1 MKAKPFIRMYFSQ
14 KADSNLDESKESFD
28 IESALKICE
37 FCSEE
42 ELTSNAR
49 LKLLILRDR
58 GEIEFKNAK
67 AVPLR
72 DWEIPQ
78 DIFKVTEI
86 HP

>member
-1 MKAKPFIRMYFSQ
+1 MYFSQ